1 MTDNATRGLPRPIAQ
16 DGMVTLANG
25 QTRRLAGL
33 WSRLLARLL
42 DIIIT
47 GVVVAILFAVGFLGE
62 AGDETFWR
70 AFFINEN
77 GGLTWR
83 ALLIGLLY
91 EVVLIAFL
99 GRTIGKMIMGI
110 KVVKAR
116 NGGIPLP
123 LKAFIRYAVIAGIWG
138 ILGRI
143 SEPVAAITGLA
154 NLLVFLSPVFKKT
167 RQGWHDILATTVVI
181 KSRSG

>member
-1 MTDNATRGLPRPIAQ
+1 MTDNPTRGLPRPTAKGGI
-16 DGMVTLANG
+16 VTLANG

-33 WSRLLARLL
+33 WSRLLARIL
-42 DIIIT
+42 DVIIT
-47 GVVVAILFAVGFLGE
+47 GAVVAILFAVGFLGE
-62 AGDETFWR
+62 AGDESFWR
-70 AFFINEN
+70 AFFTNEN
-77 GGLTWR
+77 GLTWR
-83 ALLIGLLY
+83 ALLFGLLY

-99 GRTIGKMIMGI
+99 GRTLGKMIMGI

-116 NGGIPLP
+116 NGNIPLL
-123 LKAFIRYAVIAGIWG
+123 LKAFIRYAVIVGIWV

-154 NLLVFLSPVFKKT
+154 NLLVFLSPVFKKS
-167 RQGWHDILATTVVI
+167 RQGWHDMLATTVVI